1 MASSAVITQYS
12 VSCLPLDHED
22 HYLYSFNVVWR
33 SPDKWAVERLGNNY
47 SKTGRARREPLNSSK
62 TEAFKRT
69 YRFSLE
75 EALLIAHRLAPKIV
89 VNGRRYD
96 GSRA

>member
-1 MASSAVITQYS
+1 MITEVTQFS

-22 HYLYSFNVVWR
+22 HALFSLNVVWR
-33 SPDKWAVERLGNNY
+33 SPGKWAVERLGNNY

-62 TEAFKRT
+62 TEAFLRT

-75 EALLIAHRLAPKIV
+75 EALRIADKLAPKIV
-89 VNGRRYD
+89 VNGHLFD
-96 GSRA
+96 GSKA